1 MYVKAENGSVV
12 KYPYNDN
19 DLRIDNPNT
28 SFPVQMNDSLRESW
42 NVFPVT
48 VEAGSAFDPFTQKE
62 VKNSE
67 PTLVNGV
74 WTLGRTI
81 IDLTAGE
88 QQAYFDEQV
97 RKYELEVQKH
107 MDQKVAERE
116 YDSMISACTYATS
129 TNPKYGPE
137 GQACLQWR
145 DAVWDKCYEILAEVQ
160 AGTRQH
166 PTIEEL
172 IDELPELIW
181 P

>member
-1 MYVKAENGSVV
+1 
-12 KYPYNDN
+12 
-19 DLRIDNPNT
+19 
-28 SFPVQMNDSLRESW
+28 
-42 NVFPVT
+42 
-48 VEAGSAFDPFTQKE
+48 
-62 VKNSE
+62 
-67 PTLVNGV
+67 LVNGV

-129 TNPKYGPE
+129 SNPKYGPE